1 MADLG
6 RRLASR
12 QVHGWLDLLDFDFD
26 ADAAE
31 NDDPTVSLFRLLV
44 GAQSLSPMLGD

>member
-1 MADLG
+1 M
-6 RRLASR
+6 ASR
-12 QVHGWLDLLDFDFD
+12 QVHGWLDLLDFD

-44 GAQSLSPMLGD
+44 GA

>member
-1 MADLG
+1 LICWISSLEALADLG

-12 QVHGWLDLLDFDFD
+12 QVHGWLVLLDFD

-44 GAQSLSPMLGD
+44 GA